1 MCELGD
7 MLEEKTLPQSSCRAR
22 ELQALAL
29 SLVLN
34 SRLRPGGF
42 SLFNELHLAGAKS
55 KASEEVEP
63 ADPWGIPRI
72 KCWAD
77 ATDDEDEQI
86 LSRPAAKPRPK
97 RIYSRRVLLQAR
109 PRSSGGG
116 IGAEAALPVA
126 RRLDLA
132 PEAQRTSVVET
143 RRRRPAEHFFD
154 PASAESTFE
163 AVLAWLEPDARQ
175 RRVSFAAAQAAL
187 PLPEKSPLRAGEAA
201 LEEEASEDVVGE
213 ATSAPRQGDGC
224 SGNFRWPWV
233 MIWALLLLLSY
244 FWAPGAQPAVQA
256 ARPGVSFAPQ

>member
-126 RRLDLA
+126 RR
-132 PEAQRTSVVET
+132 TSVVET

-213 ATSAPRQGDGC
+213 ATSDGC

>member
-34 SRLRPGGF
+34 SRLRQPGGF

-86 LSRPAAKPRPK
+86 LRGRPAAKPRPK

-126 RRLDLA
+126 R
-132 PEAQRTSVVET
+132 RTSVVET

-213 ATSAPRQGDGC
+213 ATSDGC